1 MSYFPKPYTNKKKID
16 VKLDLSN
23 YSTKSDLKHATG
35 VDTSKFAT
43 KDDLANL
50 KSDGDRIDIDV
61 PADLSKLNNVV
72 NNEVLKKDVY
82 NTDKKRLWQKIE
94 DAEKKFQ

>member
-1 MSYFPKPYTNKKKID
+1 MSYFPKPYTNKNKID

-50 KSDGDRIDIDV
+50 KSDGDKIDIDV
-61 PADLSKLNNVV
+61 SADLSKLNNVV

>member
-82 NTDKKRLWQKIE
+82 NTDKKRL
-94 DAEKKFQ
+94 